1 MSVSLKRI
9 DLLLDEDLI
18 ARLEEESRR
27 QQASVSDVVNH
38 LLARDLRI
46 APESSRGFVER
57 IRKLRDEIGSAG
69 RDSAA
74 IIRESR
80 DTGW

>member
-18 ARLEEESRR
+18 ERLEEESRR
-27 QQASVSDVVNH
+27 QQASVSDLVGR
-38 LLARDLRI
+38 LLARDLRVV
-46 APESSRGFVER
+46 PETPKFVER
-57 IRKLRDEIGSAG
+57 IRKLRQEIGPVG
-69 RDSAA
+69 PDSAD

>member
-1 MSVSLKRI
+1 MSASLKRI

-27 QQASVSDVVNH
+27 QKASVSDLVGR
-38 LLARDLRI
+38 LLARDLRV
-46 APESSRGFVER
+46 APETPKFVER
-57 IRKLRDEIGSAG
+57 IRRLREAIGPVG
-69 RDSAA
+69 PDSTD

>member
-18 ARLEEESRR
+18 ARLEDESRR
-27 QQASVSDVVNH
+27 QQASVSDVVSR
-38 LLARDLRI
+38 LLARDLRRGS
-46 APESSRGFVER
+46 EGSRKFVER
-57 IRKLRDEIGSAG
+57 IRQLRSETGSVG
-69 RDSAA
+69 PDSAA